1 MFVLGEDF
9 VFTLT
14 GGLAALLGVDADDEG
29 GDPAIAMGD
38 GACFGII
45 LDLCGHVVQI
55 EILIIMYFWTL
66 LFCLAD
72 YSLISLE

>member
-1 MFVLGEDF
+1 MLRDDF

-45 LDLCGHVVQI
+45 LGPFAG
-55 EILIIMYFWTL
+55 M
-66 LFCLAD
+66 LFKLKF
-72 YSLISLE
+72 